1 MKKHFYKIIAL
12 LLIVNYQ
19 LSTINCKAQNIPSA
33 VNFQAV
39 ARNASNQIV
48 ANATIE
54 ARITITQGNA
64 GPTLRQLTF
73 QKTTDAYGQFTLSL
87 SEGDASSSSG
97 PTPFNNIDWST
108 GDKWLRVE
116 FRPNL
121 VDAFTLISNSQ
132 ASASFYA
139 FSARTAEELKTTGA
153 NGQVLKHNGTTWV
166 AGTDEGSTFT
176 APTVQRFTSGSGTYT
191 TPAGVKYITVEM
203 IGGGGGG
210 GGSSQN
216 GTGGTGG
223 TGGTTTF
230 GSSLLTTTGG
240 GGGSGANV
248 ATNGGAGGTVT
259 INSPAIQIFSSSGG
273 KGSGGITATI
283 YLTPVASGGMGA
295 SSPFSGGG
303 GTGEQLVGGNGNAN
317 TGTGGGGGSHNTTI
331 NGPNGGGGGAGGYI
345 KAMIVN
351 PNATYSYSVG
361 AGGTGGTAGTSGTA
375 GGAGGSGIIIVTE
388 YYN

>member
-121 VDAFTLISNSQ
+121 VDAFTLISNTQS
-132 ASASFYA
+132 SASFYA

-166 AGTDEGSTFT
+166 AGTDDNGGPAGGLIAFTGTT
-176 APTVQRFTSGSGTYT
+176 APTGWLLCDGSQVSRTTYAALFAVIGTAYGAGDGSTTFHLPDLRGRFVRGLDGTANNDPDKATRTASNTGGNTGNNLGSLQNDEFKAHRHSIRRDNNSGTQTYGIES
-191 TPAGVKYITVEM
+191 PSKGAGVDEFAYTDE
-203 IGGGGGG
+203 
-210 GGSSQN
+210 
-216 GTGGTGG
+216 
-223 TGGTTTF
+223 
-230 GSSLLTTTGG
+230 
-240 GGGSGANV
+240 
-248 ATNGGAGGTVT
+248 
-259 INSPAIQIFSSSGG
+259 
-273 KGSGGITATI
+273 
-283 YLTPVASGGMGA
+283 
-295 SSPFSGGG
+295 
-303 GTGEQLVGGNGNAN
+303 
-317 TGTGGGGGSHNTTI
+317 
-331 NGPNGGGGGAGGYI
+331 
-345 KAMIVN
+345 
-351 PNATYSYSVG
+351 
-361 AGGTGGTAGTSGTA
+361 
-375 GGAGGSGIIIVTE
+375 AGGSTETRPKNIYVNYIIKH
-388 YYN
+388 